1 MAAPTFPALLLSA
14 VLLLLLPPPPGAE
27 AVWLELPPS
36 GTKCVSEEIQPNVVV
51 LADYAIMYESHPT
64 SHPTVAVKVRAR
76 SLPLLLPEEP
86 NGRFRR
92 VGSRVRSRS
101 GPVNWDLRV
110 GELGRSRAADVLG
123 CAKFSCEIKSWNYIS
138 NCQQTLDFCESK
150 LALMRDGRR
159 VGNWTYSSVETFFK
173 A

>member
-76 SLPLLLPEEP
+76 SASSPS
-86 NGRFRR
+86 RR
-92 VGSRVRSRS
+92 SLMCGFVVL
-101 GPVNWDLRV
+101 VLVFDLD
-110 GELGRSRAADVLG
+110 LGR
-123 CAKFSCEIKSWNYIS
+123 
-138 NCQQTLDFCESK
+138 
-150 LALMRDGRR
+150 
-159 VGNWTYSSVETFFK
+159 
-173 A
+173 

>member
-1 MAAPTFPALLLSA
+1 MAARTFPA
-14 VLLLLLPPPPGAE
+14 VLVAA

-64 SHPTVAVKVRAR
+64 SHPTVAVKVRAL
-76 SLPLLLPEEP
+76 SLPLLRPEEP
-86 NGRFRR
+86 KVRFRR

-110 GELGRSRAADVLG
+110 GEFWDAAELPT
-123 CAKFSCEIKSWNYIS
+123 C
-138 NCQQTLDFCESK
+138 
-150 LALMRDGRR
+150 
-159 VGNWTYSSVETFFK
+159 
-173 A
+173 

>member
-14 VLLLLLPPPPGAE
+14 VLLLLLLMPPPPGAE

-76 SLPLLLPEEP
+76 SASSPS
-86 NGRFRR
+86 RR
-92 VGSRVRSRS
+92 SLMCGFVVL
-101 GPVNWDLRV
+101 VLVFDLD
-110 GELGRSRAADVLG
+110 LGR
-123 CAKFSCEIKSWNYIS
+123 
-138 NCQQTLDFCESK
+138 
-150 LALMRDGRR
+150 
-159 VGNWTYSSVETFFK
+159 
-173 A
+173 